1 MLSPS
6 IASSGSFSHDSEV
19 WGNLKQAIAN
29 SSGFK
34 RWLTEQLT
42 NNQELER
49 ETIDVQVR
57 SYLRETL
64 ETLAY

>member
-6 IASSGSFSHDSEV
+6 IASSNSFSRDSAV

-34 RWLTEQLT
+34 RWLTEQLIKD
-42 NNQELER
+42 QELEK
-49 ETIDVQVR
+49 ESIDVQVR